1 MKVIEKASVC
11 EFITDNNSEERRS
24 CLFRLRVFE
33 SEKFGIYISNEEG
46 TELCVFDS
54 SPEEA
59 EELFSSI
66 ENGKLSPL
74 HLEDIVSDF
83 SHKKI
88 IF

>member
-24 CLFRLRVFE
+24 CLFRLCVFE

-46 TELCVFDS
+46 ANFCVFDS
-54 SPEEA
+54 TSEEA

-74 HLEDIVSDF
+74 HLEDIVTDF
-83 SHKKI
+83 LRKKI
-88 IF
+88 FF